1 MTRDTSVSHMIPIP
15 ADAHYNSDLNSKQS
29 RPQGRVGGL
38 EEIHNAKGHQN
49 ENCLLASKFEEKFYW
64 KKKKSFKP
72 IEAEIITTFY
82 DLTS

>member
-49 ENCLLASKFEEKFYW
+49 ENCLLASKFEEKFYL
-64 KKKKSFKP
+64 KKKKK
-72 IEAEIITTFY
+72 A
-82 DLTS
+82 LNQLRLK

>member
-49 ENCLLASKFEEKFYW
+49 ENCLLASKFEDKFYL
-64 KKKKSFKP
+64 KKKKK
-72 IEAEIITTFY
+72 A
-82 DLTS
+82 LNQLRLK